1 MVKNRLV
8 TTSLRE
14 IKNSFPRFLSLLIMS
29 FLGVFVFSGLKA
41 TAPAMMDSLDQ
52 YYKEANT
59 YDITL
64 TSTLG
69 FDNLDYFSD
78 IEEIKDIELSNYNDT
93 PFKGKNDKDYVI
105 QIASVTSSLNKLDYD
120 ISSLKDNELLVEKAF
135 IEKSEYQIGD
145 TITFDETCFKN
156 NTFVI
161 KGVVDSTLFF
171 SNADLNNNRGKTN
184 VGNGTINFYGFTT
197 LNTFSLDYYKNIYIT
212 VKDAN
217 LYQTN
222 SKKYVDLIDNVKNK
236 LVLKEE
242 KVLKNKLDKVKEI
255 YEPLKE
261 VNDNIIKYNEEK
273 KLIDYYLGLLNMSQD
288 EFKVYFSQL
297 DKNDANYSLYKQLYD
312 GIILYEN
319 STEEYNNL
327 LSQIE
332 AQGYTIESFNNYVNS
347 LKRIVDNARMYVYDR
362 LDNSTYKSYIDDTNS
377 ITNLAYVF
385 PLVFYAVAILVS
397 LVSMNRMVEDD
408 RLMLGTFKSLGFSN
422 NQILFKYMLFA
433 LLATLIGGILGVGL
447 GVIIIPSMINSIYR
461 ILFDLPKF
469 YINLNFKDSLIGFII
484 AVICIGGATLFT
496 LVKELKAKPAELLR
510 PKAPKPGKRI
520 LLEKWHA
527 VWNRIKFSN
536 KITIRNI
543 SRYKK
548 RVIVTTLGIA
558 GCCALMLCGFG
569 IRDSISDIP
578 EKQFGYVTSQD
589 ATVYFS
595 NISKKEA
602 DNLLVQ
608 DEIVSHSNVSLING
622 ETGQYDITINVLENG
637 YEEFQH
643 FYDVKTK
650 ENLSLNDN
658 EVFISDKLAQ
668 LLSLSKGDKIEFN
681 DNNYNNYSFT
691 IASVVENYIYHYV
704 YMTEST
710 YKQVTNEEMIVNTAY
725 IKLKNLNEEE
735 KENFQKKLLNNEDI
749 LNVTFVQDAIDSADD
764 MLQSLNKVVIILIVL
779 AALLSFI
786 VLYNLSNINIHERK
800 REIATLKVLGFYQKE
815 VDHYITQENIILTI
829 IGIIIGLIFG
839 YFLTNIVISTVE
851 IEYVR
856 FIHKIKF
863 LSFVYASLLSI
874 LFTLIVNLI
883 THFSLEKIDMIESLK
898 SVE

>member
-59 YDITL
+59 YDIKL

-171 SNADLNNNRGKTN
+171 SNADLSNNRGKTN

-242 KVLKNKLDKVKEI
+242 KVLKNRLDKVKEI

-602 DNLLVQ
+602 DNLLTQ

-643 FYDVKTK
+643 FYDIKTK

-681 DNNYNNYSFT
+681 DNNYNSYSFT
-691 IASVVENYIYHYV
+691 IAAVVENYIYHYV

>member
-52 YYKEANT
+52 YYKEPNT
-59 YDITL
+59 YDIKL

-171 SNADLNNNRGKTN
+171 SNADLSNNRGKTN

-212 VKDAN
+212 VKYAN

-222 SKKYVDLIDNVKNK
+222 SKKYVEIIDNVKNK

>member
-1 MVKNRLV
+1 M
-8 TTSLRE
+8 
-14 IKNSFPRFLSLLIMS
+14 
-29 FLGVFVFSGLKA
+29 
-41 TAPAMMDSLDQ
+41 
-52 YYKEANT
+52 
-59 YDITL
+59 
-64 TSTLG
+64 
-69 FDNLDYFSD
+69 
-78 IEEIKDIELSNYNDT
+78 
-93 PFKGKNDKDYVI
+93 
-105 QIASVTSSLNKLDYD
+105 
-120 ISSLKDNELLVEKAF
+120 
-135 IEKSEYQIGD
+135 
-145 TITFDETCFKN
+145 
-156 NTFVI
+156 
-161 KGVVDSTLFF
+161 FF

-212 VKDAN
+212 VQNAN

-222 SKKYVDLIDNVKNK
+222 SKKYVEIIDNVKNK
-236 LVLKEE
+236 LALKEE

-261 VNDNIIKYNEEK
+261 VNDNIIKYNEGK
-273 KLIDYYLGLLNMSQD
+273 KLIDYYLSLLNMSQD

-297 DKNDANYSLYKQLYD
+297 DENDANYSLYKQLYD
-312 GIILYEN
+312 DIILYEN

-327 LSQIE
+327 VSQIE

-408 RLMLGTFKSLGFSN
+408 RLILGTFKSLGFSN

-447 GVIIIPSMINSIYR
+447 GVVIIPSMINSIYR

-527 VWNRIKFSN
+527 VWNKIKFSN

-622 ETGQYDITINVLENG
+622 EIGQYDITINVLENG

-691 IASVVENYIYHYV
+691 IAAVVENYIYHYV

-735 KENFQKKLLNNEDI
+735 KEIFQKKLLNNEEI

-800 REIATLKVLGFYQKE
+800 REIATLKVLGFYPKE

-856 FIHKIKF
+856 FIHKINF

>member
-1 MVKNRLV
+1 
-8 TTSLRE
+8 
-14 IKNSFPRFLSLLIMS
+14 
-29 FLGVFVFSGLKA
+29 
-41 TAPAMMDSLDQ
+41 
-52 YYKEANT
+52 
-59 YDITL
+59 
-64 TSTLG
+64 
-69 FDNLDYFSD
+69 
-78 IEEIKDIELSNYNDT
+78 
-93 PFKGKNDKDYVI
+93 
-105 QIASVTSSLNKLDYD
+105 
-120 ISSLKDNELLVEKAF
+120 
-135 IEKSEYQIGD
+135 
-145 TITFDETCFKN
+145 
-156 NTFVI
+156 
-161 KGVVDSTLFF
+161 
-171 SNADLNNNRGKTN
+171 
-184 VGNGTINFYGFTT
+184 
-197 LNTFSLDYYKNIYIT
+197 
-212 VKDAN
+212 
-217 LYQTN
+217 
-222 SKKYVDLIDNVKNK
+222 
-236 LVLKEE
+236 
-242 KVLKNKLDKVKEI
+242 
-255 YEPLKE
+255 
-261 VNDNIIKYNEEK
+261 
-273 KLIDYYLGLLNMSQD
+273 
-288 EFKVYFSQL
+288 
-297 DKNDANYSLYKQLYD
+297 
-312 GIILYEN
+312 
-319 STEEYNNL
+319 
-327 LSQIE
+327 
-332 AQGYTIESFNNYVNS
+332 
-347 LKRIVDNARMYVYDR
+347 
-362 LDNSTYKSYIDDTNS
+362 
-377 ITNLAYVF
+377 
-385 PLVFYAVAILVS
+385 
-397 LVSMNRMVEDD
+397 
-408 RLMLGTFKSLGFSN
+408 
-422 NQILFKYMLFA
+422 
-433 LLATLIGGILGVGL
+433 
-447 GVIIIPSMINSIYR
+447 
-461 ILFDLPKF
+461 
-469 YINLNFKDSLIGFII
+469 
-484 AVICIGGATLFT
+484 
-496 LVKELKAKPAELLR
+496 
-510 PKAPKPGKRI
+510 
-520 LLEKWHA
+520 
-527 VWNRIKFSN
+527 
-536 KITIRNI
+536 
-543 SRYKK
+543 
-548 RVIVTTLGIA
+548 
-558 GCCALMLCGFG
+558 MLCGFG

-608 DEIVSHSNVSLING
+608 DEIVSHSTVSLING

-668 LLSLSKGDKIEFN
+668 LLSLSKGDKIEFK

-856 FIHKIKF
+856 FIHKINF

>member
-59 YDITL
+59 YDIKL

-212 VKDAN
+212 VQNAN

-222 SKKYVDLIDNVKNK
+222 SKKYVEIIDNVKNK
-236 LVLKEE
+236 LALKEE

-261 VNDNIIKYNEEK
+261 VNDNIIKYNEGK
-273 KLIDYYLGLLNMSQD
+273 KLIDYYLSLLNMSQD

-297 DKNDANYSLYKQLYD
+297 DENDTNYSLYKQLYD

-447 GVIIIPSMINSIYR
+447 GVVIIPSMINSIYR

-496 LVKELKAKPAELLR
+496 FVKELKAKPAELLR

-527 VWNRIKFSN
+527 VWNKIKFSN

-622 ETGQYDITINVLENG
+622 EIGQYDITINVLENG

-735 KENFQKKLLNNEDI
+735 KEIFQKKLLNNEEI

-800 REIATLKVLGFYQKE
+800 REIATLKVLGFYPKE

-829 IGIIIGLIFG
+829 IGIIIGFIFG
-839 YFLTNIVISTVE
+839 YFLTNIVVSTVE

-856 FIHKIKF
+856 FIHKINF